1 MLVLDQNLV
10 KHETNKQKSLNYCLK
25 IFFCVSKLEFVEEL
39 YILSFINLPHALKM
53 HVV

>member
-25 IFFCVSKLEFVEEL
+25 VFFCVSKLEFVEEL
-39 YILSFINLPHALKM
+39 YIFCPLLIYHM
-53 HVV
+53 H